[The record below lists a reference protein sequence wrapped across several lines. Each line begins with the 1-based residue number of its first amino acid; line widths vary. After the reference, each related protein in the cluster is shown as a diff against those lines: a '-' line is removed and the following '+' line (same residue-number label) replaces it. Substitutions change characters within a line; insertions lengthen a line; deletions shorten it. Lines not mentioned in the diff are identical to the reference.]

1 MIQISNTSGIKDS
14 ILAQSSTHFHTS
26 QASKDS
32 SIKSEAWYSSFF
44 CHETLHIPDGIQIHH
59 LPPHFLKIEGPLGNL
74 LLDMSRFQ
82 GFFQILGKELHIFLK
97 KEGGIRTP
105 QSLLGSLRSFFRN
118 HFEGISQGFLLSL
131 ECVGVGYRAVVHET
145 QTDTGLLQKI
155 ELKIGQ
161 SHELLYELPRNVRA
175 FSLKPVLFCLYG
187 IEKQQVTQI
196 AAELRQLKPPESYK
210 GKGIRFKDE
219 ILRLKE
225 GKKK

>member
-1 MIQISNTSGIKDS
+1 MIQISNISGIFDS
-14 ILAQSSTHFHTS
+14 MRSHSSE
-26 QASKDS
+26 AKDS
-32 SIKSEAWYSSFF
+32 SMKSEAWYSSFF

-59 LPPHFLKIEGPLGNL
+59 IPPHFLKIEGPLGNL
-74 LLDMSRFQ
+74 LLDLSRFQ
-82 GFFQILGKELHIFLK
+82 GFFQILGKELHIFVK
-97 KEGGIRTP
+97 KEGGARGP
-105 QSLLGSLRSFFRN
+105 QSLLRSLESFFRN

-145 QTDTGLLQKI
+145 QTDAGLVQKI

-161 SHELLYELPRNVRA
+161 SHELFYELPRNVRA

-196 AAELRQLKPPESYK
+196 AAELRQLKPPEPYK